1 MKQGNKAFRHESL
14 QDAQSI
20 RGILKAILSGI
31 DKGKVTFRDEDDE
44 IVMEPEG
51 LLRLRLKASEEENRQ
66 SIHLRISW
74 QVEDEVVKRKG
85 SLTVSSD

>member
-1 MKQGNKAFRHESL
+1 MKQGKKAFRHESL
-14 QDAQSI
+14 QDAQST